1 VCIVAIVLAAG
12 RGLRFKSKVPKP
24 LVKIN
29 SRPAIAYSLEEFSRH
44 PYISDIIVVANPANR
59 SAVASVIKRR
69 RIKKVSSI
77 VLGGRRR
84 QDSVRNGLRAINDC
98 AELVLIHD
106 AARPFINAKIISAL
120 IKEAKGFGAAIPAV
134 PVRSTIKKV
143 NLGLFVK
150 ETVDRKNLWEVQ
162 TPQAFR
168 KELILKAYRRFG
180 RLDVTDDAM
189 LAEKSG
195 AKVKIVKGTYSNIK
209 ITTLQDLVLAE
220 AISKSKKY

>member
-1 VCIVAIVLAAG
+1 VCTVAIVLAAG

-29 SRPAIAYSLEEFSRH
+29 SKPAIAYSLEEFNRH
-44 PYISDIIVVANPANR
+44 PSVSGIIVVVNPANR
-59 SAVASVIKRR
+59 SAVASVIRRR

-84 QDSVRNGLRAINDC
+84 QDSVLNGLKAIKDC
-98 AELVLIHD
+98 ATLVLIHD
-106 AARPFINAKIISAL
+106 AARPFISAKIISAL
-120 IKEAKGFGAAIPAV
+120 IKEAKDSGAAIPAV

-143 NLGLFVK
+143 NLGLFVE
-150 ETVDRKNLWEVQ
+150 ETVERKNLWEVQ

-168 KELILKAYRRFG
+168 KELLLKAYRRCG

-189 LAEKSG
+189 LVEKSG
-195 AKVKIVKGTYSNIK
+195 AKVKIVEGSYNNIK
-209 ITTLQDLVLAE
+209 ITTPQDLVLAE